1 MKDLLWELFLF
12 VRELM
17 PPSEANTRRQQE
29 WAARFHAL
37 DVEDVQHQAVE
48 TADHDDD
55 DDDDDD
61 DEPHAH
67 GVPARPRT
75 PARKRR

>member
-1 MKDLLWELFLF
+1 
-12 VRELM
+12 
-17 PPSEANTRRQQE
+17 
-29 WAARFHAL
+29 
-37 DVEDVQHQAVE
+37 VQHQAVE